1 MVQKVSRLVMA
12 SVVPATLSRCTK
24 EYVAFFEWAD
34 GSVRVMSSWSDIDGL
49 LVDYLDGLFELNQG
63 RGRSAAGN
71 LVEDFGGAAG
81 GGTGHCVQKRCSF
94 ACRFQTRSAYSVRQS

>member
-1 MVQKVSRLVMA
+1 MVQKVSKLVMA
-12 SVVPATLSRCTK
+12 SVAPATLSRYTK
-24 EYVAFFEWAD
+24 EYVAFFAWAD

-81 GGTGHCVQKRCSF
+81 GGTGH
-94 ACRFQTRSAYSVRQS
+94 